1 LQGETV
7 PSMMATMPS
16 LQQLLRDRAGIE
28 SAQRLADDLGLSRQ
42 HASGLWN
49 GRDPLGLRL
58 MRRIKETY
66 GISLDELAEV
76 DEAVK
81 GEPRQRKPKPPIS

>member
-1 LQGETV
+1 MPTILDSMTLQD
-7 PSMMATMPS
+7 
-16 LQQLLRDRAGIE
+16 LLRTKANVQSSQDFAR
-28 SAQRLADDLGLSRQ
+28 RLGLTRQ

-58 MRRIKETY
+58 MRRIKEEY

-76 DEAVK
+76 DEAVP
-81 GEPRQRKPKPPIS
+81 GRPRERNRSKPSAPA